1 MSLETKGTIK
11 YDPDVKDGDDEYV
24 VECKPL
30 GICEGGS
37 GVLETDIE
45 TLTEKVRAAI
55 SDEFHIPPCDVVLAR
70 YSMSLTFDVSAPV
83 HKTLDQFTVSPTPN
97 DDSKIT
103 VTFGDRPPI
112 ETNLEQMKLANK
124 TMEMSRRTGIPPE
137 KILEAAKK
145 VAKKKKGKEA
155 PG

>member
-1 MSLETKGTIK
+1 MSLETKGTVK
-11 YDPDVKDGDDEYV
+11 YDPDVKAGDAEYL

-30 GICEGGS
+30 GICECGS

-83 HKTLDQFTVSPTPN
+83 HKTLDQFDTEAVLKKTADIVNSGTLDGPGYTARIVSH
-97 DDSKIT
+97 D
-103 VTFGDRPPI
+103 PP
-112 ETNLEQMKLANK
+112 
-124 TMEMSRRTGIPPE
+124 
-137 KILEAAKK
+137 
-145 VAKKKKGKEA
+145 KKKKGKEA
-155 PG
+155 AG